1 MIPEL
6 NYRLEKHN
14 AHLFEKTKCLDVV
27 SDGEVLVSTNAKNS
41 EDRKHPNKA
50 ILCLDSSFERER
62 LAN

>member
-14 AHLFEKTKCLDVV
+14 ARLFGKTKCLDVV
-27 SDGEVLVSTNAKNS
+27 SYEEGLVSTNAKNS
-41 EDRKHPNKA
+41 EDRKHPHKA
-50 ILCLDSSFERER
+50 KLCLDSFFERER